1 MRPRSIF
8 TDRIAGYADMAEAGA
23 LAVTLA
29 VTCFVM
35 ATERLDAR
43 GMAMG
48 TIMATMCASGAAA
61 SMAHLVLMRRGTKGF
76 IMKWLTAYGC
86 IACIIIGMLASG
98 VFAVLMTFPAY
109 HAARAV
115 GTGLAAEAR
124 SLAGARPIEY
134 VYGRKPK
141 KKRKKRH

>member
-1 MRPRSIF
+1 MQPRSIF
-8 TDRIAGYADMAEAGA
+8 TDRITGYADMAEAAA
-23 LAVTLA
+23 LAVTLV

-43 GMAMG
+43 GVVMG
-48 TIMATMCASGAAA
+48 TVMAVLCGSGAAA
-61 SMAHLVLMRRGTKGF
+61 SIAHLVLMRKGTEGF
-76 IMKWLTAYGC
+76 VMKWLTAYGC

-98 VFAVLMTFPAY
+98 VFAVLMVFPAY

-115 GTGLAAEAR
+115 GTGLADEAR
-124 SLAGARPIEY
+124 SLVSARPVEY